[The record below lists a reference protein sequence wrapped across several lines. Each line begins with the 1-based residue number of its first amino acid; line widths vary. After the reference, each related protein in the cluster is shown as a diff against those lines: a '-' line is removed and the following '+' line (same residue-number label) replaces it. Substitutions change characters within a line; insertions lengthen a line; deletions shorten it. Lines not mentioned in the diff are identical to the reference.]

1 MLGATCLYLSFMVL
15 GLILTWF
22 FKYET
27 KDKEQKDN
35 QSRNTEDI
43 REDMKR
49 EPETV
54 PIKSAPPVAKLSPNE
69 EASAEADPS
78 TAAAEAADEPGKN

>member
-1 MLGATCLYLSFMVL
+1 MII

-43 REDMKR
+43 VADMKR
-49 EPETV
+49 EPETA
-54 PIKSAPPVAKLSPNE
+54 PIKSGAPPPPVSSAKPTPAE
-69 EASAEADPS
+69 EATAP
-78 TAAAEAADEPGKN
+78 TAAANETGAEAPAVTTDETDKDK